1 MFHNLIESS
10 SHTQELKRRGSFV
23 LFTTAT
29 YVLLFAI
36 TGAVS
41 IYAYDARLEDQGFD
55 IVINMLPPMEVN
67 AAPAINRFERPRSD
81 NNNKSAI
88 LKAPIV
94 MTSLHDPKGL
104 PEGISVKANPNPPLP
119 DIRSG
124 GKDLGGG
131 VGSPDGN
138 GPASGGSLIGSA
150 PPNQAVVVGDSPPV
164 PEIPKP
170 QPRVI
175 SKGIITGQ
183 ATFLP
188 KPAYPPIAKRLGIQG
203 TVSVQVLVDE
213 TGRVIS
219 ARALAGSPF
228 LISEAQRAALE
239 ARFSPALL
247 SGQPVKVSGVIT
259 YNFVMQ

>member
-29 YVLLFAI
+29 YMVLFVI

-41 IYAYDARLEDQGFD
+41 IYAYDARLEDQSFD

-67 AAPAINRFERPRSD
+67 AAPAINRLERPRSD
-81 NNNKSAI
+81 NNNKAI
-88 LKAPIV
+88 VKPPIEMSSV
-94 MTSLHDPKGL
+94 NDPKVF
-104 PEGISVKANPNPPLP
+104 PEGVSVMANPPLP
-119 DIRSG
+119 EIRFKGRG
-124 GKDLGGG
+124 GDGP
-131 VGSPDGN
+131 GSSDGN
-138 GPASGGSLIGSA
+138 GPGSDGSRSGSRNGPAEPGR
-150 PPNQAVVVGDSPPV
+150 VVMAEDPPPV

-170 QPRVI
+170 QPRII
-175 SKGIITGQ
+175 SKGVITGQ

-188 KPAYPPIAKRLGIQG
+188 KPAYPPIAKRLGIRG

-213 TGRVIS
+213 SGRVVS

-228 LISEAQRAALE
+228 LVGEAQKAALQ